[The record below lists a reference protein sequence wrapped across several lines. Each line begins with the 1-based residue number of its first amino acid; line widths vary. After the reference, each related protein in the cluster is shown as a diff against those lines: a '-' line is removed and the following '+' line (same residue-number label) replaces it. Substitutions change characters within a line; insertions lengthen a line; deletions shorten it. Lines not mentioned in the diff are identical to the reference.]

1 MRIAISLVALAWL
14 GLWALRLPEP
24 LALDQSLF
32 AFYGSW
38 IGRGL
43 TLYRDLWDSK
53 PPGIF
58 LAYAAADRVAGVAHA
73 AWILDAAASLAASLL
88 SARFAIALGASRA
101 AALVAAGIAGFASS
115 QPVFGGPMLAAQAE
129 SLMAPLLVAAAL
141 CAHARGRRAA
151 FACGAIVGAAA
162 LLKWSALA
170 WLPMVWILSPA
181 GERRDARRAL
191 ACTIGLALPL
201 AAAAA
206 ALAARGALADAV
218 AATVVYPRA
227 YAAEIASRAPLVPAL
242 ARGALRLG
250 RGLPLVLVW
259 AACAFVLRPRIATRP
274 LVAWLALAGLTVV
287 AQRQMAGYHIFALVP
302 PLALLAGCG
311 AVSWAHA
318 TARAWNGARHGAA
331 TSGVHLAI
339 LAAAVAAPAAIECA
353 AWWRHYTPHVALRS
367 QHIDTDTFLQRL
379 GGPGPRWIESRT
391 VAKAIRAA
399 SDSSAADDA
408 LLVWGLA
415 PAIYAQA
422 GLRPATA
429 YAFHQTF
436 YVEGAPLAR
445 RFGDTAARRS
455 ALVARF
461 DRDPPRWVVIV
472 HGDRSGL
479 EPQDSAAELIAFP
492 ALATR
497 LDAHYR
503 SITRTPSFALL
514 RRLD

>member
-1 MRIAISLVALAWL
+1 MRIAISLVALGWI
-14 GLWALRLPEP
+14 GLWALRLAEP

-58 LAYAAADRVAGVAHA
+58 LAYAGADRVAGVAHS
-73 AWILDAAASLAASLL
+73 AWILDAVASLAAGLL

-101 AALVAAGIAGFASS
+101 AALVAASIAGFASS
-115 QPVFGGPMLAAQAE
+115 APAFGGPMLAAQAE

-141 CAHARGRRAA
+141 CAHAGGRRAA
-151 FACGAIVGAAA
+151 FACGAVVGAAA

-181 GERRDARRAL
+181 SERRDARRAL
-191 ACTIGLALPL
+191 ACASGLALPL

-206 ALAARGALADAV
+206 ALAARGALADAIT
-218 AATVVYPRA
+218 ATVVYPRA
-227 YAAEIASRAPLVPAL
+227 YAAEIASRAPLAPAL
-242 ARGALRLG
+242 ARGALRLA

-274 LVAWLALAGLTVV
+274 LVAWLALAALTVV
-287 AQRQMAGYHIFALVP
+287 VQRQMAGYHLFALVP

-311 AVSWAHA
+311 AVSWARA
-318 TARAWNGARHGAA
+318 TARAWNGARRGAA
-331 TSGVHLAI
+331 TSGVHLAV
-339 LAAAVAAPAAIECA
+339 LAAVVAAPAAIECA

-367 QHIDTDTFLQRL
+367 QRIDTDTFLHRL

-391 VAKAIRAA
+391 VATAIRAA
-399 SDSSAADDA
+399 HDPSAKDA

-503 SITRTPSFALL
+503 PITRTPSFALL